1 LVLENPI
8 RNFSTTP
15 KTRVIVDCGIAYSSD
30 LEFVKKLVKETIYQA
45 FKDFNSQEEVIF
57 FYKEFG
63 DSSINFET
71 RFWVDSK
78 SALEVALAKSKAI
91 IAIKAAFDKNNI
103 NIPFPIR
110 TLDFPQKYFE
120 KKIEA

>member
-1 LVLENPI
+1 LENPI

-15 KTRVIVDCGIAYSSD
+15 KTRVLLECGVGYSSN
-30 LEFVKKLVKETIYQA
+30 LEFVKKLVKQTISQA
-45 FKDFNSQEEVIF
+45 FKEFNTEEEVIF
-57 FYKEFG
+57 IYKEFG

-71 RFWVDSK
+71 RFWVESK
-78 SALEVALAKSKAI
+78 SALQVAIAKSKAI

-110 TLDFPQKYFE
+110 TLDFPQSYFE
-120 KKIEA
+120 KKNDA